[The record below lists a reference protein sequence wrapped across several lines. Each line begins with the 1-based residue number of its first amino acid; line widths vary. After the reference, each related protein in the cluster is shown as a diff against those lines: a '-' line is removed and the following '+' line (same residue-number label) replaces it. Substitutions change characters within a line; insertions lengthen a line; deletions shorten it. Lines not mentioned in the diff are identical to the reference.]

1 MTEPR
6 LGLAGS
12 LAARFIDSKIT
23 PLIIIASLIAGVMGM
38 LALPREE
45 EPQIVVPMV
54 DIMVGYPG
62 AAPAEVEARVVKP
75 LEKLLNEVKGVEY
88 IYSTAMPG
96 QAMFV
101 VRFLVNE
108 NEEASLVKLYHKV
121 SSHPEALPPGATA
134 PLIKL
139 RSIYDV
145 PMMALTVWS
154 ERYSPLELKRIVNQT
169 LVDELKAV
177 KEVSE
182 LTIIGGAQRQIRVD
196 LDPVALAGYRLSPGM
211 VAERIA
217 GANQQVQAGMVAQD
231 DTAIAVQSGTFV
243 RSAEEVAALV
253 VGVVNGHPVY
263 LRDVAAVVD
272 GPEDPAHYVTLGV
285 GPHGKHA
292 GIDTAQFAPGTE
304 YNAVTVAIAK
314 QKGANAINIA
324 QAVEEKLHELERTR
338 LPEGVHLT
346 FTRNYGDTATE
357 KSNELLFHMLLAV
370 ISVVI
375 LIAFALGIRESLV
388 VGLAVPVTLA
398 LTMVVFYLFSY
409 TLNRVTLFALVFSI
423 GILVDDAIVIVENI
437 ARHFR
442 LPENAGKSLREIAVQ
457 AVDEVGNPTILA
469 TVAVIASIMPMA
481 FVQGLMGPY
490 MSPIPVGAT
499 AAMVFSMFVAFMISP
514 WAAYHLLSR
523 HRGTGAHGHGADGA
537 EAQGPA
543 RRLYE
548 RFTRP
553 LLEQPRRGG
562 LFIAGLAVAL
572 VLVMGLF
579 SSNRVI
585 MKILPF
591 DNKGEFQVMINA
603 PEGTTLET
611 TRAAAA
617 EMAAYLAT
625 IPEVTD
631 YQVYAGTSAPFNFN
645 GLVRHYYLRSGGNV
659 ADIQVNL
666 GDKHTR
672 KRQSHAIAKAV
683 RPILKGIADRHGVV
697 VQVAEVPPGPPVLAT
712 IVAEIYGTDYARQ
725 QAIGRQVGQI
735 LAQTDGV
742 VDVDSYIEEPLP
754 EYRFTVDKEKAAL
767 SGIDTAQIVQTLG
780 MAVHGYAAGL
790 AHLPREQD
798 PVSITL
804 RLPRAERSS
813 VAGLSSIRVQAADG
827 RLVPLSE
834 LVQVTR
840 TTQPGNIYHKN
851 LKPVVYVTADSAGR
865 EESPVYQILKAK
877 KAIEAMQ
884 LPEGYALAQYWID
897 QPFSTE
903 KYSMKWDGEW
913 QITYEVFRDLGI
925 AFAIVL
931 LLIYALVTGWFSSF
945 KTPVA
950 IMAVIPL
957 SMIGIVLAHWGM
969 GAFFTATSMIGFIAG
984 AGIVVRNSIIL
995 IDYVELRRRDGLPL
1009 IEACLDAGATRFRPI
1024 VLTALAVVVAGV
1036 VILFDPI
1043 FQGMALAL
1051 MAGELAAVILT
1062 PVAVPVIYYLLN
1074 REKPAR
1080 PATTPAPPEAT
1091 DDAASLPLTT
1101 PDQSQS

>member
-1 MTEPR
+1 MSAPR
-6 LGLAGS
+6 FGLAGS
-12 LAARFIDSKIT
+12 LAARFINSKLT
-23 PLIIIASLIAGVMGM
+23 PLIIVAALIAGVLGM

-54 DIMVGYPG
+54 DIMVSDPG
-62 AAPAEVEARVVKP
+62 ASPQEVESRVVKP
-75 LEKLLNEVKGVEY
+75 VEKLLNEVKGVEY

-96 QAMFV
+96 QAMFI
-101 VRFLVNE
+101 VRFYVNE
-108 NEEASLVKLYHKV
+108 NEEASLVKLYHKL
-121 SSHPEALPPGATA
+121 SSHPEALPVGASQ

-154 ERYSPLELKRIVNQT
+154 EKYSPMELKRIVNQG
-169 LVDELKAV
+169 LSDELKAI

-182 LTIIGGAQRQIRVD
+182 ITVIGGAQRQIRVD
-196 LDPVALAGYRLSPGM
+196 LDPIALAGYHLSPGV
-211 VAERIA
+211 VAQSIA
-217 GANQQVQAGMVAQD
+217 GANQQMQAGMVAND
-231 DTAIAVQSGTFV
+231 NKAITIQSGSFLS
-243 RSAEEVAALV
+243 SAEDVGALV
-253 VGVVNGHPVY
+253 VGAFSGHPIY
-263 LRDVAAVVD
+263 LRDVAKVSD
-272 GPEDPAHYVTLGV
+272 GPEDPAQYVTLGV
-285 GPHGKHA
+285 GPHGKMS
-292 GIDTAQFAPGTE
+292 GIDTTRYAPGTE

-314 QKGANAINIA
+314 QKGANAINVSH
-324 QAVEEKLHELERTR
+324 AVEQKLHELEQTR
-338 LPEGVHLT
+338 LPSDVHITL
-346 FTRNYGDTATE
+346 TRNYGDTATE

-375 LIAFALGIRESLV
+375 LIAFALGMRESIV

-398 LTMVVFYLFSY
+398 LTMLVFYLLHY

-437 ARHFR
+437 ARHYR
-442 LPENAGKSLREIAVQ
+442 LAENKGKSLVDVAVR

-499 AAMVFSMFVAFMISP
+499 AAMIFSMFVAFMISP
-514 WAAYHLLSR
+514 WAAFHLLR
-523 HRGTGAHGHGADGA
+523 KHHGVHTEQDEHAY
-537 EAQGPA
+537 AQGPA

-553 LLEQPRRGG
+553 LLETPRKGM
-562 LFIAGLAVAL
+562 LFIAGLGLAL
-572 VLVMGLF
+572 LLVVLMFPGKM
-579 SSNRVI
+579 VI

-591 DNKGEFQVMINA
+591 DNKGEFQVVINA

-611 TRAAAA
+611 THAVAE

-625 IPEVTD
+625 VPEVTD

-645 GLVRHYYLRSGGNV
+645 GLVRHYYLRSGANV
-659 ADIQVNL
+659 ADIQVNI
-666 GDKHTR
+666 GDKGSR
-672 KRQSHAIAKAV
+672 KRQSHQIAKAV
-683 RPILKGIADRHGVV
+683 RPILKEIADRHGVV

-712 IVAEIYGTDYARQ
+712 IVAEIYGNDYHRQ
-725 QAIGRQVGQI
+725 KEIGRQVQQI
-735 LAQTDGV
+735 LQQTDGV
-742 VDVDSYIEEPLP
+742 VDVDSYIEDPLP

-767 SGIDTAQIVQTLG
+767 SGIDTAQVTQTLA
-780 MAVHGYAAGL
+780 MAVHGYPAGL
-790 AHLPREQD
+790 AHLPSEED
-798 PVSITL
+798 PVSINL
-804 RLPRAERSS
+804 RIPLAERST
-813 VAGLSSIRVQAADG
+813 VEGLSSIHVQAANG

-834 LVQVTR
+834 IVTVEKVE
-840 TTQPGNIYHKN
+840 QDGNIYHKN
-851 LKPVVYVTADSAGR
+851 LKPVVYVTSDVAGR
-865 EESPVYQILKAK
+865 EESPVYDILKTK
-877 KAIEAMQ
+877 GAMQ
-884 LPEGYALAQYWID
+884 ALKLPEGYALTQYWVD

-913 QITYEVFRDLGI
+913 QITYEVFRDLGL
-925 AFAIVL
+925 AFAVVL

-945 KTPVA
+945 KTPIA

-957 SMIGIVLAHWGM
+957 SMIGIILAHWAM

-995 IDYVELRRRDGLPL
+995 IDYVELRRKEGLSL
-1009 IEACLDAGATRFRPI
+1009 IDACIDAGATRFRPI

-1074 REKPAR
+1074 RHEVKQPTVE
-1080 PATTPAPPEAT
+1080 PVPAP
-1091 DDAASLPLTT
+1091 ASVGG
-1101 PDQSQS
+1101 

>member
-1 MTEPR
+1 MNSPR
-6 LGLAGS
+6 LGLAGT
-12 LAARFIDSKIT
+12 LAAKFINSKLT
-23 PLIIIASLIAGVMGM
+23 PLIIVAALIAGVLGM

-54 DIMVGYPG
+54 DIMVSYPG
-62 AAPAEVEARVVKP
+62 ASAREVESRVVKP
-75 LEKLLNEVKGVEY
+75 LEKLINEVKGVEY
-88 IYSTAMPG
+88 IYSTSMPG
-96 QAMFV
+96 QAMFIA
-101 VRFLVNE
+101 RFYVNE
-108 NEEASLVKLYHKV
+108 NEETSLVKLYHKL
-121 SSHPEALPPGATA
+121 SSHPEALPPGASQ

-154 ERYSPLELKRIVNQT
+154 EKYSPMELKRIVTQG
-169 LVDELKAV
+169 LSDELKAL

-182 LTIIGGAQRQIRVD
+182 VTVIGGAQRQIRVD
-196 LDPVALAGYRLSPGM
+196 LDPVALAGYHLSPGLL
-211 VAERIA
+211 AQSIS
-217 GANQQVQAGMVAQD
+217 GANQQVEAGMVAND
-231 DTAIAVQSGTFV
+231 NKAIHIQSGSFLAGADDV
-243 RSAEEVAALV
+243 GALV
-253 VGVVNGHPVY
+253 VGAFSGHPVY
-263 LRDVAAVVD
+263 LREVAKVVD
-272 GPEDPAHYVTLGV
+272 GPEDPAQYVTLGI
-285 GPHGKHA
+285 GPHGKLS
-292 GIDTAQFAPGTE
+292 GINTARFLPGTE
-304 YNAVTVAIAK
+304 YNAVTLAIAK
-314 QKGANAINIA
+314 QKGANAINVSH
-324 QAVEEKLHELERTR
+324 AVEEKLHELERTS
-338 LPEGVHLT
+338 LPTDVHVTL
-346 FTRNYGDTATE
+346 TRNYGDTATE

-375 LIAFALGIRESLV
+375 LIAFALGMRESLV

-398 LTMVVFYLFSY
+398 LTMMVFDLLHY

-437 ARHFR
+437 ARHYR
-442 LPENAGKSLREIAVQ
+442 LPENRGKSLIDVAVK

-514 WAAYHLLSR
+514 WAAYHLLKK
-523 HRGTGAHGHGADGA
+523 GHGKSKAASQDEHA
-537 EAQGPA
+537 YTQGPF
-543 RRLYE
+543 RRIYD

-553 LLEQPRRGG
+553 LLERPRRGV
-562 LFIAGLAVAL
+562 LFITGLGVAL
-572 VLVMGLF
+572 LAIVMMF
-579 SSNRVI
+579 PSKMVI

-611 TRAAAA
+611 TRAATE

-645 GLVRHYYLRSGGNV
+645 GLVRHYYLRSGANV

-666 GDKHTR
+666 GDKDSR
-672 KRQSHAIAKAV
+672 QRQSHQIAKAV
-683 RPILKGIADRHGVV
+683 RPALKAIADRHGVV
-697 VQVAEVPPGPPVLAT
+697 MQVAEVPPGPPVLAT
-712 IVAEIYGTDYARQ
+712 IVAEIYGQNYHRQ
-725 QAIGRQVGQI
+725 EEIGRQIQQI
-735 LAQTDGV
+735 LQQTDGV
-742 VDVDSYIEEPLP
+742 VDVDSYIQHSLP

-767 SGIDTAQIVQTLG
+767 SGIDTAQVTQTLA
-780 MAVHGYAAGL
+780 MAVHGYTAGL
-790 AHLPREQD
+790 AHLPSEED
-798 PVSITL
+798 PVQITL
-804 RLPRAERSS
+804 RIPLAERST
-813 VAGLSSIRVQAADG
+813 VEGLSSIHVQAANG

-834 LVQVTR
+834 IVKVTR
-840 TTQPGNIYHKN
+840 IEQEGNIYHKN
-851 LKPVVYVTADSAGR
+851 LKPVVYITSDVAGR
-865 EESPVYQILKAK
+865 EESPVYDILKTK
-877 KAIEAMQ
+877 KAIANLH
-884 LPEGYALAQYWID
+884 LPEGYQLAQHWID

-913 QITYEVFRDLGI
+913 QITYEVFRDLGL
-925 AFAIVL
+925 AFAVVL

-945 KTPVA
+945 KTPLA

-957 SMIGIVLAHWGM
+957 SLIGIILAHWAM

-995 IDYVELRRRDGLPL
+995 IDYVELRRREGIPL
-1009 IEACLDAGATRFRPI
+1009 IDACIDAGATRFRPI
-1024 VLTALAVVVAGV
+1024 VLTALAVVVAGI

-1074 REKPAR
+1074 RNETVHQAHER
-1080 PATTPAPPEAT
+1080 VEHV
-1091 DDAASLPLTT
+1091 DLV
-1101 PDQSQS
+1101 

>member
-1 MTEPR
+1 MNAPR

-12 LAARFIDSKIT
+12 LAAKFINSKIT
-23 PLIIIASLIAGVMGM
+23 PLIIVAALIAGVMGM

-54 DIMVGYPG
+54 DIMVAYPG
-62 AAPAEVEARVVKP
+62 ASPSEVESRVVKP
-75 LEKLLNEVKGVEY
+75 VEKLLNEVKGVEY
-88 IYSTAMPG
+88 IYSTSMPG
-96 QAMFV
+96 QAMFI

-108 NEEASLVKLYHKV
+108 NEEASLVKLYHKL
-121 SSHPEALPPGATA
+121 SSHPEALPAGATP

-154 ERYSPLELKRIVNQT
+154 EKYSPMELKRIVNQT
-169 LVDELKAV
+169 LADEIKSV

-182 LTIIGGAQRQIRVD
+182 VTVIGGAQRQIRVD
-196 LDPVALAGYRLSPGM
+196 LDPTALAGYHLSPGA
-211 VAERIA
+211 VAHGIE
-217 GANQQVQAGMVAQD
+217 GANQQLQAGMVAND
-231 DTAIAVQSGTFV
+231 NTAIAVQTGNFLTSAEDVGGLVMGTF
-243 RSAEEVAALV
+243 A
-253 VGVVNGHPVY
+253 GHPVY
-263 LRDVAAVVD
+263 LREVAKVVD
-272 GPEDPAHYVTLGV
+272 GAEDPAQYVTLGV
-285 GPHGKHA
+285 GPQGKLS
-292 GIDTAQFAPGTE
+292 GIDTAKYAPRTE
-304 YNAVTVAIAK
+304 YNAVTMAIAK
-314 QKGANAINIA
+314 QKGANAINVAHAIEA
-324 QAVEEKLHELERTR
+324 KLREIERTS
-338 LPEGVHLT
+338 LPADVHITL
-346 FTRNYGDTATE
+346 TRNYGDSATE

-375 LIAFALGIRESLV
+375 LIAFALGMRESIV

-398 LTMVVFYLFSY
+398 LTMLVFYLFHY

-437 ARHFR
+437 SRHYR
-442 LPENAGKSLREIAVQ
+442 LPENDGKPLLQVAVA

-499 AAMVFSMFVAFMISP
+499 AAMIFSMFVAFMISP
-514 WAAYHLLSR
+514 WAAFHLLKKHQGKSK
-523 HRGTGAHGHGADGA
+523 HGGADEHA
-537 EAQGPA
+537 YTQGPA

-548 RFTRP
+548 RATRP
-553 LLEQPRRGG
+553 LLEKPRHGM

-572 VLVMGLF
+572 VLVVLMF
-579 SSNRVI
+579 PSKQVI

-591 DNKGEFQVMINA
+591 DNKGEFQVIVNA

-611 TRAAAA
+611 TRAAAE

-645 GLVRHYYLRSGGNV
+645 GLVRHYYLRSGANV
-659 ADIQVNL
+659 ADIQVNI
-666 GDKHTR
+666 GDKNTR
-672 KRQSHAIAKAV
+672 RRQSHQIAKAV
-683 RPILKGIADRHGVV
+683 RPILKQIADRRGVV

-712 IVAEIYGTDYARQ
+712 IVAEIYGSNYTRQ
-725 QAIGRQVGQI
+725 QAIGRQVQAI
-735 LAQTDGV
+735 LAKTDGV
-742 VDVDSYIEEPLP
+742 VDVDSYIGTPLP
-754 EYRFTVDKEKAAL
+754 EYRITVDKEKAAL
-767 SGIDTAQIVQTLG
+767 SGIDTAQINQTLA
-780 MAVHGYAAGL
+780 MAVHGYTVGL
-790 AHLPREQD
+790 AHLPGEHD
-798 PVSITL
+798 PVGITL
-804 RLPRAERSS
+804 RVPLAERSTLE
-813 VAGLSSIRVQAADG
+813 GLRGIQVQTADG

-834 LVQVTR
+834 ITKVER
-840 TTQPGNIYHKN
+840 TTQEGNIYHKN
-851 LKPVVYVTADSAGR
+851 LKPVVYITSDAAGR
-865 EESPVYQILKAK
+865 EESPVYDILKAR
-877 KAIEAMQ
+877 KAIEALQ
-884 LPEGYALAQYWID
+884 LPEGYALAQYWVD
-897 QPFSTE
+897 QPFSTA

-913 QITYEVFRDLGI
+913 QITYEVFRDLGV
-925 AFAIVL
+925 AFAVVL

-945 KTPVA
+945 KTPIA

-957 SMIGIVLAHWGM
+957 
-969 GAFFTATSMIGFIAG
+969 SMIGFIAG

-995 IDYVELRRRDGLPL
+995 IDYVELRRREGLAL
-1009 IEACLDAGATRFRPI
+1009 IDACIDAGATRFRPI

-1074 REKPAR
+1074 RNEQAAPAVPTAITAQGGQR
-1080 PATTPAPPEAT
+1080 
-1091 DDAASLPLTT
+1091 
-1101 PDQSQS
+1101 

>member
-1 MTEPR
+1 MSNTR
-6 LGLAGS
+6 LGLAGT
-12 LAARFIDSKIT
+12 LAAKFINNKLT
-23 PLIIIASLIAGVMGM
+23 PIIIVAALIAGIMGM

-54 DIMVGYPG
+54 DIMVSYPG
-62 AAPAEVEARVVKP
+62 ASPSEVEARVVKP

-88 IYSTAMPG
+88 LYSTSMPG
-96 QAMFV
+96 QAMFI
-101 VRFLVNE
+101 VRFYVNE
-108 NEEASLVKLYHKV
+108 NEEASLVKLYHKL
-121 SSHPEALPPGATA
+121 SSHPEALPPGASQ

-145 PMMALTVWS
+145 PMMALTLWS
-154 ERYSPLELKRIVNQT
+154 DKYSPMELKRIVNQT
-169 LVDELKAV
+169 LSDEIKSV

-182 LTIIGGAQRQIRVD
+182 VTVIGGEQRQIRVD
-196 LDPVALAGYRLSPGM
+196 LDAVALAGYHLSPGA
-211 VAERIA
+211 VVQSIS
-217 GANQQVQAGMVAQD
+217 GANQQLQAGMVQNN
-231 DTAIAVQSGTFV
+231 DTAIAIQSGSFLS
-243 RSAEEVAALV
+243 SADDVSGLV
-253 VGVVNGHPVY
+253 IGLSGGNPVY
-263 LRDVAAVVD
+263 LRDVAQVTD
-272 GPEDPAHYVTLGV
+272 GPEDPVQYVSLGV
-285 GPHGKHA
+285 GPHGKIT
-292 GIDTAQFAPGTE
+292 GIDTEKYAPGSE

-314 QKGANAINIA
+314 QKGANAINISH
-324 QAVEEKLHELERTR
+324 AVEKKLDEIKQTT
-338 LPEGVHLT
+338 LPAGVHITL
-346 FTRNYGDTATE
+346 TRNYGDSATE

-375 LIAFALGIRESLV
+375 LIAFALGIRESIV

-398 LTMVVFYLFSY
+398 LTMLVFYLFHY

-437 ARHFR
+437 SRHYR
-442 LPENAGKSLREIAVQ
+442 LPENQGRPLMEVAVK

-514 WAAYHLLSR
+514 WAAYKLIKK
-523 HRGTGAHGHGADGA
+523 GKHGHGESD
-537 EAQGPA
+537 EYSTTHGPA

-553 LLEQPRRGG
+553 MLEQPRRGG

-572 VLVMGLF
+572 VLVVMLF
-579 SSNRVI
+579 PSKQVI

-611 TRAAAA
+611 TRAVA
-617 EMAAYLAT
+617 EEMVAYLAT

-631 YQVYAGTSAPFNFN
+631 YQLYAGTSAPFNFN
-645 GLVRHYYLRSGGNV
+645 GLVRHYYLRTGPNV

-666 GDKHTR
+666 GDKSTR
-672 KRQSHAIAKAV
+672 KRQSHQIAKLV
-683 RPILKGIADRHGVV
+683 RPELKKIADRHGVV
-697 VQVAEVPPGPPVLAT
+697 VQVAEVPPGPPVLAS
-712 IVAEIYGTDYARQ
+712 IVAEIYGNDYARQ
-725 QAIGRQVGQI
+725 KEIGRQVQDI
-735 LAQTDGV
+735 LSATDGI
-742 VDVDSYIEEPLP
+742 VDVDSYIEAPQP

-767 SGIDTAQIVQTLG
+767 SGIDSAQITKILA
-780 MAVHGYAAGL
+780 MAVHGYAAGF
-790 AHLPREQD
+790 AHLPYEQD
-798 PVSITL
+798 PVAITL
-804 RLPRAERSS
+804 RLPRAERSTIT
-813 VAGLSSIRVQAADG
+813 GLSSLNLQSVDG
-827 RLVPLSE
+827 RQVPLSE
-834 LVQVTR
+834 LVKVTEV
-840 TTQPGNIYHKN
+840 TQESPIYHKN
-851 LKPVVYVTADSAGR
+851 LKPVVYITTDVAGK
-865 EESPVYQILKAK
+865 EESPVYNILKAR
-877 KAIEAMQ
+877 KAIEKLK
-884 LPEGYALAQYWID
+884 LPEGYGLKQYWVD
-897 QPFSTE
+897 QPFSSE
-903 KYSMKWDGEW
+903 KFSLKWDGEW

-925 AFAIVL
+925 AFAVVL

-945 KTPVA
+945 KTPLA

-957 SMIGIVLAHWGM
+957 SMIGIILAHWMM

-995 IDYVELRRRDGLPL
+995 IDYVELRRKEGLSL
-1009 IEACLDAGATRFRPI
+1009 VDACIDAGATRFRPI
-1024 VLTALAVVVAGV
+1024 LLTALAVVVAGV

-1062 PVAVPVIYYLLN
+1062 PVAVPVIYFLLN
-1074 REKPAR
+1074 QHDEAKMMAKNR
-1080 PATTPAPPEAT
+1080 PQEDIAGV
-1091 DDAASLPLTT
+1091 
-1101 PDQSQS
+1101 